1 MSLDTVVEDIRNE
14 ARERAKDIRSEG
26 DERADEIVSEAE
38 ADAEEILAEQER
50 ETEQAISQERE
61 QKLSSAKL
69 EAKQKRLEA
78 RRDVLQE
85 VRADVEERIATLE
98 GDRRE
103 ELTRELLDAAA
114 EEFDDGEGRSPSDHS
129 SGQEPREDG
138 DTVRVY
144 GKPEDDELLTDL
156 VADYDGYEYAGEYDC
171 LGGVV
176 VESSESRLRVNN
188 TFDSVLEDV
197 WEDNLQDISERLFEQ

>member
-26 DERADEIVSEAE
+26 DERAEQIRSEAE

-78 RRDVLQE
+78 RRDVLQA
-85 VRADVEERIATLE
+85 VRADVEERVATLE

-114 EEFDDGEGRSPSDHS
+114 EEFD
-129 SGQEPREDG
+129 DG

-176 VESSESRLRVNN
+176 VESEQSRLRVNN

-197 WEDNLQDISERLFEQ
+197 WEDNLQDISKRLFEQ